1 MPFSLTRRP
10 ALVAVVLSLAV
21 SGVSALPAAA
31 MPLNQPI
38 TQLPHPNQ
46 PVLNK
51 PNLPILNKPVDPKPI
66 LNKPI
71 DFKPIFVPNKQP
83 VKPIPVDL
91 CVIAPSKCKNPP
103 NNPPPNG
110 GNGGNGG
117 KGPVVIIAPPPIIA
131 PAPVLIE
138 PQPTVISRPQPV
150 YMPRPVMA
158 QGPSSAVS
166 SVPAN
171 APTTCLT
178 KQYQDDGSVVF
189 RDVCTGEL
197 AIATKEDLEAQAA
210 SRTQAASQT
219 QDQNQPAR

>member
-1 MPFSLTRRP
+1 MPFSLPWRP
-10 ALVAVVLSLAV
+10 ALVAVVLSLAA
-21 SGVSALPAAA
+21 SGVTALPAAA
-31 MPLNQPI
+31 VPLNQPI
-38 TQLPHPNQ
+38 AQLPHPNQ

-51 PNLPILNKPVDPKPI
+51 PIDVKPV

-71 DFKPIFVPNKQP
+71 DFKPIFNPNKQP

-131 PAPVLIE
+131 PAPVLVE
-138 PQPTVISRPQPV
+138 PQPTIISRPQ
-150 YMPRPVMA
+150 YMPRPVA
-158 QGPSSAVS
+158 VQGPTAAVS
-166 SVPAN
+166 NAQAN

-197 AIATKEDLEAQAA
+197 AIATKEDLQAQAA
-210 SRTQAASQT
+210 SRTQAASQIH
-219 QDQNQPAR
+219 DQNQATPAR

>member
-1 MPFSLTRRP
+1 VNDHIPFSQEPAMPFASLIRRP
-10 ALVAVVLSLAV
+10 ALVAVGFSLVA
-21 SGVSALPAAA
+21 ALPAAA

-38 TQLPHPNQ
+38 AQFPHPNL
-46 PVLNK
+46 PVLS
-51 PNLPILNKPVDPKPI
+51 KPVDQKPV

-110 GNGGNGG
+110 GNGG
-117 KGPVVIIAPPPIIA
+117 KGPVVIITPPPVIA
-131 PAPVLIE
+131 PAPVLVA
-138 PQPTVISRPQPV
+138 PQPTIISRPQPV
-150 YMPRPVMA
+150 YVPRPVA
-158 QGPSSAVS
+158 VPSAAVS
-166 SVPAN
+166 NVAAN
-171 APTTCLT
+171 APATCLT

-189 RDVCTGEL
+189 RDVCTGET

-210 SRTQAASQT
+210 SRTQAASQI
-219 QDQNQPAR
+219 QDQTQATPAR